1 LAWLIQF
8 DKHNWGETVQTKKA
22 LEQELADVL
31 AKIDRAEK
39 RLRSLR
45 RPPTDVSKG
54 KSRISFITKKE
65 QMAEAV
71 EVSREL
77 DDLRRR
83 EPQIRDKLQLLGQK
97 TSKKAR
103 QAPDLED
110 VTMNEKK
117 VKKPKKQQK
126 KGKDKS
132 KGKA

>member
-1 LAWLIQF
+1 
-8 DKHNWGETVQTKKA
+8 VQTKEE

-31 AKIDRAEK
+31 VKIDRAEK

-54 KSRISFITKKE
+54 KTRISFITKKE
-65 QMAEAV
+65 QMAEAA

-77 DDLRRR
+77 DNLRRR
-83 EPQIRDKLQLLGQK
+83 EPEIRDKLQLHGQEPQK
-97 TSKKAR
+97 RQASNET

-126 KGKDKS
+126 KE
-132 KGKA
+132 KGKAKGKA

>member
-1 LAWLIQF
+1 M
-8 DKHNWGETVQTKKA
+8 QTKEE
-22 LEQELADVL
+22 LQQELADVL
-31 AKIDRAEK
+31 VKIDRAEK

-54 KSRISFITKKE
+54 KTRISFITKKE
-65 QMAEAV
+65 QMAEAA

-77 DDLRRR
+77 DNLRRR
-83 EPQIRDKLQLLGQK
+83 ELEIRDKLQLHGQEPQK
-97 TSKKAR
+97 RQASNET

-126 KGKDKS
+126 KE
-132 KGKA
+132 KGKAKGKA

>member
-1 LAWLIQF
+1 M
-8 DKHNWGETVQTKKA
+8 QTREE

-31 AKIDRAEK
+31 VKIDRAEK

-54 KSRISFITKKE
+54 KTRISFITKKE
-65 QMAEAV
+65 QMAEAA

-77 DDLRRR
+77 DNLRRR
-83 EPQIRDKLQLLGQK
+83 EPEIRDKLQLHSQEPEK
-97 TSKKAR
+97 R
-103 QAPDLED
+103 QASNETQALDLED

-126 KGKDKS
+126 KE
-132 KGKA
+132 KGKAKGKA

>member
-1 LAWLIQF
+1 L
-8 DKHNWGETVQTKKA
+8 GEETVQTKEE

-31 AKIDRAEK
+31 GKIDKAEK

-54 KSRISFITKKE
+54 KTRISFITKKE
-65 QMAEAV
+65 QIAEAA
-71 EVSREL
+71 EVMREL
-77 DDLRRR
+77 DNLRRR
-83 EPQIRDKLQLLGQK
+83 EPEIRDKLQLHSQELEK
-97 TSKKAR
+97 R
-103 QAPDLED
+103 QVIDLED

-126 KGKDKS
+126 KGKGKA

>member
-1 LAWLIQF
+1 
-8 DKHNWGETVQTKKA
+8 VQTKEE

-31 AKIDRAEK
+31 VKIDRAEK

-54 KSRISFITKKE
+54 KTRISFITKKE
-65 QMAEAV
+65 QMAEAA

-77 DDLRRR
+77 DNLRRR
-83 EPQIRDKLQLLGQK
+83 EPEIRDKLQLHSQEPEK
-97 TSKKAR
+97 R
-103 QAPDLED
+103 QASNETQALDLED

-126 KGKDKS
+126 KE
-132 KGKA
+132 KGKAKGKA

>member
-1 LAWLIQF
+1 
-8 DKHNWGETVQTKKA
+8 VQTREE

-31 AKIDRAEK
+31 TKVDKAEK

-54 KSRISFITKKE
+54 RTRISFVTKRE
-65 QMAEAV
+65 QMAEAA

-77 DDLRRR
+77 ENLRRR
-83 EPQIRDKLQLLGQK
+83 GPEIRDKLRLHSQEPQELQ
-97 TSKKAR
+97 AR
-103 QAPDLED
+103 DETQAPDLED
-110 VTMNEKK
+110 DTVNEKK

-126 KGKDKS
+126 KGKDKA

>member
-1 LAWLIQF
+1 
-8 DKHNWGETVQTKKA
+8 VQTKEE

-31 AKIDRAEK
+31 VKIDRAEK

-45 RPPTDVSKG
+45 RPPTDVSTKG
-54 KSRISFITKKE
+54 KTRISFITKKE
-65 QMAEAV
+65 QMAEAA

-77 DDLRRR
+77 DNLRRR
-83 EPQIRDKLQLLGQK
+83 EPEIRDKLRLNSQEPQERQASNE
-97 TSKKAR
+97 T

-117 VKKPKKQQK
+117 VKKPKKQEK
-126 KGKDKS
+126 KGKGKA

>member
-1 LAWLIQF
+1 M
-8 DKHNWGETVQTKKA
+8 QTEQE

-31 AKIDRAEK
+31 VKIDRAEK

-54 KSRISFITKKE
+54 KTRISFITKKE
-65 QMAEAV
+65 QMAEAA

-77 DDLRRR
+77 DNLRRR
-83 EPQIRDKLQLLGQK
+83 EPEIRDKLQL
-97 TSKKAR
+97 TAR
-103 QAPDLED
+103 NLKNARQVNETQAPDLED

-126 KGKDKS
+126 KGKDKA